1 MPFEWKVVLIDDE
14 QDIRDVVSLTL
25 IDAGYKVIEAS
36 NGEIGLKLCD
46 VEKPQI
52 VITDIRMPGITGL
65 KVLEILKER
74 SPDIEVIVITAFG
87 EIEFA
92 IRALQLDA
100 SDFITKPI
108 NDESLHLALKRATQR
123 YTARKQVKDY
133 TALLEKE
140 KAKTYQELMQTIS
153 FKANLI
159 ESSMDGILGCDE
171 NDIVVICN
179 KSMEQM
185 VGFSKSELVYKMSLE
200 QFFEKGEANRL
211 KSELEGEK
219 YGGKNRL
226 SLFETTLL
234 GCGGKKIPVQVS
246 AIMLFDQTKDAE
258 DELPAS
264 VPKRGEPQ
272 GRLPLQKNGLVCF
285 FRDLREIRKLEREK
299 EDQAQILHQDKMM
312 ALGKL
317 AASMVHEINNP
328 LAGILNYSRLMIR
341 ILSRGSLTKEHQQKF
356 QRYIELVESETNRC
370 SEIVSSLLT
379 FSRKSPPSFG
389 DVRVDELLHRCI
401 MLSQHKLELNNIKL
415 IILISHDIPP
425 IKGDFN
431 QLQQCLIN
439 LVFNAVDA
447 MPQGGTLTLSA
458 SHESKDDTV
467 TISVKDT
474 GIGIPE
480 ENLSKIFEPFFTT
493 KHKEYGVGLGLPTL
507 YGIIERHNGKVYV
520 ESHVEKGSVFRLVF
534 SDI

>member
-1 MPFEWKVVLIDDE
+1 MPFEWKIILIDDE
-14 QDIRDVVSLTL
+14 EDIRDVVSLTL

-65 KVLEILKER
+65 KVLEILKEK

-185 VGFSKSELVYKMSLE
+185 VDFSKSELVYKMSLE

-234 GCGGKKIPVQVS
+234 GCGGRKIPVQVS
-246 AIMLFDQTKDAE
+246 AIMLFEQNEKQQDK
-258 DELPAS
+258 
-264 VPKRGEPQ
+264 
-272 GRLPLQKNGLVCF
+272 KNGLVCF

-356 QRYIELVESETNRC
+356 QRYLELVESETNRC

-401 MLSQHKLELNNIKL
+401 ILSQHKLELNNIKL
-415 IILISHDIPP
+415 ITLINHDIPP

-447 MPQGGTLTLSA
+447 MPQGGTLTISA
-458 SHESKDDTV
+458 SHEPKDKTI

-493 KHKEYGVGLGLPTL
+493 KNKEYGVGLGLPTL
-507 YGIIERHNGKVYV
+507 YGIIERHNGKVSV
-520 ESHVEKGSVFRLVF
+520 ESHIGAGSVFRLIF